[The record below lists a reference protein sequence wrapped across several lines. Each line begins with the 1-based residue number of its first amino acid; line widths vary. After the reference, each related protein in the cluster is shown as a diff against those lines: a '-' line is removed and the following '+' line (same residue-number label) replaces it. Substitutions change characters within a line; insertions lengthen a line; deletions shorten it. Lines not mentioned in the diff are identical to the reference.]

1 MGKFLSVTEAA
12 ERIGVSES
20 LVYQWVEERR
30 IPHYRLA
37 GKGVGNWLAK
47 HLAAIDA
54 LYHRF
59 GRDGLKDQPIADVNL
74 LLSSKE
80 LQFRD
85 AAKGR
90 NLGEEQKAANR
101 RLELEIKDLTAYMK
115 GQLAVLSLSDL
126 RAFRQ
131 PNRPQ
136 QQDKQRQFKPRDRD
150 QGMER

>member
-1 MGKFLSVTEAA
+1 
-12 ERIGVSES
+12 
-20 LVYQWVEERR
+20 
-30 IPHYRLA
+30 
-37 GKGVGNWLAK
+37 
-47 HLAAIDA
+47 
-54 LYHRF
+54 
-59 GRDGLKDQPIADVNL
+59 VNL

-115 GQLAVLSLSDL
+115 GQLAGLSLSDL

-136 QQDKQRQFKPRDRD
+136 QRDKQRQFKPRDRD